1 MYTSM
6 EALALRNA
14 QEFIT
19 PKTRLENLSTLL
31 AIFWL
36 LMAFIPAKSMQE
48 LRAFFFFSMLLII
61 LLAVFQKLARPEMG
75 SAGRGFQQA
84 SLRSLLIYLPIEF
97 FGQNT
102 KHVLEDWAGIRLE
115 NIVEIT
121 TYSEVEHWGVL
132 VLLAAGLLATSTD
145 RKLLEEFKIVDFVLL
160 LFRGIF
166 LAFLTIFAAIELK
179 FVKIEGSSSGLFL
192 VSLISYIHSGMG
204 PSRLGLMQIA
214 TAGSLPNVPPSSRI
228 EGLRDSIILGAL
240 MILFFDLVL
249 QWLEGPFWVETA
261 VILFA
266 VGMVIQVLVLQRGL
280 NPLDFLGSQNLLAQ
294 RFDSVNNSLQQF
306 QTELVDGSANL
317 TQRDVFSVKDDVE
330 LLKKADTTLSV
341 EKDALLLPLSETDQ
355 NVSLMV
361 VGKGKLQTKEN
372 QAANAE
378 SEEFEQP
385 LTLTLPREEWE
396 EIKGTKG
403 VVPTS
408 FSEEALAKVGSSKE
422 ALANSVGESLTHLK
436 KLGDPRK
443 AISDLVPATSRYGI
457 SDTKEGT
464 SVSLPGLRVIERKGL
479 THVKLPGIE
488 VLDFGSAELVSLPFI
503 KVMSTKQVEVVHTPL
518 FSVVETPKGEMVKI
532 LGFTIREGDLDEDEL
547 QKTIQESLNQFQV
560 AKETMG
566 LKTAASSSLLLT
578 SSSDGPKMK
587 LLAGEQTTK
596 GEEELPGFPTEGIS
610 GESKATKR
618 ERKRK
623 AKRKYRRERKRRK
636 REKEAEPEA
645 IPAESVTLEAPSHL
659 TFETVERAGET
670 VGVPV
675 CELCNEP
682 ITTVSTACPFCG
694 SEFHKDHW
702 QGWIRKR
709 GKCPVCDEKVKV
721 ISP

>member
-19 PKTRLENLSTLL
+19 PKTRLENFSTLL

-36 LMAFIPAKSMQE
+36 LIAFFPGKSMQS

-61 LLAVFQKLARPEMG
+61 LLAVLQKLARPEMG

-84 SLRSLLIYLPIEF
+84 GLRTLLIYLPIEF
-97 FGQNT
+97 FGQST
-102 KHVLEDWAGIRLE
+102 KHVLEDWAGIRLD

-132 VLLAAGLLATSTD
+132 FLLAAGLLATSTD
-145 RKLLEEFKIVDFVLL
+145 RKLLEEFKIVDFILL

-166 LAFLTIFAAIELK
+166 LASLTIFAAIELK
-179 FVKIEGSSSGLFL
+179 FVKIEGSSTGLFL

-214 TAGSLPNVPPSSRI
+214 TAGSLPNVPLSSRI
-228 EGLRDSIILGAL
+228 EGLRDSTILGAL
-240 MILFFDLVL
+240 MILFFELVL
-249 QWLEGPFWVETA
+249 QWLEGSFWVEAA

-266 VGMVIQVLVLQRGL
+266 AGIGIQVVVLQRGL
-280 NPLDFLGSQNLLAQ
+280 NPLDFLGGQNLLTQ

-306 QTELVDGSANL
+306 QTELVDSSANL
-317 TQRDVFSVKDDVE
+317 TQREIFSVKDDVE
-330 LLKKADTTLSV
+330 LLRKAETTISV

-361 VGKGKLQTKEN
+361 IGKGRLQTKKTE
-372 QAANAE
+372 AANAE
-378 SEEFEQP
+378 DEEFDNS

-396 EIKGTKG
+396 EIKGMKG
-403 VVPTS
+403 IIPTS
-408 FSEEALAKVGSSKE
+408 FSEETLAKVGSSKE

-443 AISDLVPATSRYGI
+443 AISALVPATSRYGI

-488 VLDFGSAELVSLPFI
+488 VLDFGSAELVSVPFL
-503 KVMSTKQVEVVHTPL
+503 KVMSTKQLEVVHTPI
-518 FSVVETPKGEMVKI
+518 FSVVKTPKGEIVKI
-532 LGFTIREGDLDEDEL
+532 LGFTIREGELDENEL
-547 QKTIQESLNQFQV
+547 QETIQESLNQFQV

-566 LKTAASSSLLLT
+566 LTTAASSSLLLT
-578 SSSDGPKMK
+578 SSLDGPKMK
-587 LLAGEQTTK
+587 LLAGEQPIK
-596 GEEELPGFPTEGIS
+596 GEGELPGFPAEAIS
-610 GESKATKR
+610 GESKETKR
-618 ERKRK
+618 KRRKE
-623 AKRKYRRERKRRK
+623 AKRKHRRERKRRK
-636 REKEAEPEA
+636 HEEEAEA
-645 IPAESVTLEAPSHL
+645 VPAESVTLESPSYP
-659 TFETVERAGET
+659 TFETGERAGET
-670 VGVPV
+670 IGVPV
-675 CELCNEP
+675 CELCNEL

-694 SEFHKDHW
+694 TEFHKDHW
-702 QGWIRKR
+702 QAWVQKR
-709 GKCPVCDEKVKV
+709 EKCPVCEEK
-721 ISP
+721 IRLRR